1 MRRKSG
7 FTLVELMVTIAVVA
21 IVAVMAAPS
30 FGTMLD
36 RQNLNKSSTELVNI
50 LAQARSKAALDRRE
64 ISVNIGT
71 AGTDDDETLHWIP
84 SGKATLQSTPTV
96 ITFMPNGM
104 VQDPATLRVIT
115 TTTTFEVCD
124 RADDPT
130 TSKII
135 SISRMGT
142 MILDS
147 IVDNR
152 SL

>member
-1 MRRKSG
+1 MKKNKG
-7 FTLVELMVTIAVVA
+7 FTLIELMVTIAVLA
-21 IVAVMAAPS
+21 IIAMMAAPS
-30 FGTMLD
+30 FGNMLD
-36 RQNLNKSSTELVNI
+36 RQNLNKSSTELVNV

-64 ISVNIGT
+64 VSVNIGT

-84 SGKATLQSTPTV
+84 SGKATLQFTPTV

-104 VQDPATLRVIT
+104 VQDPATLRVIS

-142 MILDS
+142 IQIPEDG
-147 IVDNR
+147 DCN
-152 SL
+152 